1 MTLTGDPLYD
11 AESNLY
17 WALVSECYR
26 VSHLT
31 PAAGVEIGR
40 LCWESSGIVHFV
52 PATTTGDPGRLTCP
66 RFPRRGRVVNTALS
80 KQIVEGLIHA
90 AKRSCGDDWE
100 DYVADYLGVSYTG
113 GGGVTPANV

>member
-1 MTLTGDPLYD
+1 MNNDLSDPRYD

-17 WALVSECYR
+17 WTLVSECYR

-52 PATTTGDPGRLTCP
+52 PATNIGDSGRLTCP
-66 RFPRRGRVVNTALS
+66 RFPRRGRVIDAALS
-80 KQIVEGLIHA
+80 AQIVEGLTAA
-90 AKRSCGDDWE
+90 AKRSCGDEWQT
-100 DYVADYLGVSYTG
+100 YVADYLCVPNEGD
-113 GGGVTPANV
+113 A